1 MKQKIP
7 NTIDINLGFF
17 NCESNKI
24 RDGKYTENI
33 NPLLIKYINDNI
45 LFSNVRLNRWIK
57 SKNRINH
64 SYNVAKYGEFL
75 AKVHNLNITKVKTA
89 CLYHDLFKNITTTNE
104 IKLLTKKYY
113 SNNHIIKNIPKQALH
128 GYFAAAYIKN
138 EWQIND
144 KKILNSIMSHT
155 IPTLNMSKYDKL
167 LYCADKLSK
176 ERKIKN
182 IEKYRN
188 VAKIKYWQSILND
201 FY

>member
-1 MKQKIP
+1 MSFI
-7 NTIDINLGFF
+7 F
-17 NCESNKI
+17 
-24 RDGKYTENI
+24 
-33 NPLLIKYINDNI
+33 
-45 LFSNVRLNRWIK
+45 
-57 SKNRINH
+57 
-64 SYNVAKYGEFL
+64 
-75 AKVHNLNITKVKTA
+75 HNLNITKVKTA

-144 KKILNSIMSHT
+144 KKILNPIMSHT

-182 IEKYRN
+182 IEKYRR
-188 VAKIKYWQSILND
+188 VAKKSINKAFSMIFIINTKYLILKGFKIDRKYYSKLIKKYGNLKDIIGFVFFKLLNK
-201 FY
+201 